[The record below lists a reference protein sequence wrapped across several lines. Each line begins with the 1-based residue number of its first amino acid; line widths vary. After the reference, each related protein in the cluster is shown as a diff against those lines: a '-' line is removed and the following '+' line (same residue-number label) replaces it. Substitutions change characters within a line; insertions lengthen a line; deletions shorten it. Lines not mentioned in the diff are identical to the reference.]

1 MVLIRGWFIFII
13 ALIQQVDDV
22 LFPTIWCREF
32 DEQIE
37 SVKHRFIGH
46 MLVVQLPIN
55 LFHCTASIEI
65 ES

>member
-1 MVLIRGWFIFII
+1 MRGWFIFII
-13 ALIQQVDDV
+13 ALIQQIDDV